1 MNQFLEAFALGNAA
15 ILGNVCMLP
24 LYPGLVAML
33 AASADGGRPARWT
46 SLLGV
51 VVFAGVLACMLAIG
65 FSLYLVGRS
74 AADILGWLLPAM
86 YLMVLALGIAM
97 VLGRNPFTRLS
108 AGEVP
113 LLRNR
118 GATAFVYG
126 LFLAPMTLPCTG
138 PLIVSAFVVGGVAG
152 SAALGESLR
161 YFAWYA
167 LGFGWPLIVL
177 PLVATPLQRQFTGVL
192 TRQHQRIAIASG
204 LLLIGIAVFGLWVD
218 VRPTLT

>member
-1 MNQFLEAFALGNAA
+1 MNEFLEAFALGNAA

-33 AASADGGRPARWT
+33 AARSIGDRPSRWT
-46 SLLGV
+46 SLLGFA
-51 VVFAGVLACMLAIG
+51 VFAGVLTCMLAIG
-65 FSLYLVGRS
+65 CGLYVVGRS

-86 YLMVLALGIAM
+86 YLTVLALGIAL
-97 VLGRNPFTRLS
+97 VVGRNPFTRLS

-113 LLRNR
+113 MMRNPAA
-118 GATAFVYG
+118 GAFAYG

-177 PLVATPLQRQFTGVL
+177 PFFATPLQRRFTGVL
-192 TRQHQRIAIASG
+192 TRNHQRIAVASG
-204 LLLIGIAVFGLWVD
+204 VLLIGIATFGLWVD
-218 VRPTLT
+218 VRPALT